1 MCVQIQLFKFSKF
14 PWGHSDYVLLQKQ
27 QVVADLYTP
36 LAEAATVEQTQ
47 VAVAVHKDQTQQW
60 LRRLRPGFAKA
71 KAKKKAKVH
80 RKKAFQWIVALDNT
94 IWIMTGLRLADYVV
108 KDEWFQNNAQP
119 HCWNLLMGVADKGPD
134 GVCAANF
141 LKWVLRVC
149 LDMWWDPSHGA
160 WGSCRYAVEFAGLG
174 VHIFLMMIAM
184 NCGQGEWKD
193 GVRGCQVRTAT
204 VTVSKSM
211 SCSENMPYQWCLPG
225 IIKEK
230 CWDRYADD
238 PSFHEGLYEHQL
250 TGGMWEKDHQK
261 ANMRDFF
268 GLIKRFDMDDS
279 INWSEKL
286 YGLKCAC
293 VEMDLWQKL
302 EDAPA
307 DAAAPA
313 QDKRTK
319 LSFAQSKKD
328 AFAIKRA
335 AGNPIYHA
343 YLMYADQENLMKMHI
358 ILTVTRPLHR
368 WHQCQNVELRSVETG
383 QKWLIQQCNGGF
395 MKHVQATVDVVHCSN
410 GSYEKMGVQ
419 QFDFDPAANEVD
431 GAECAQQDA
440 LSAHIGDM
448 ALGCAGSRLNWGAD
462 FMHGIQKRFALLCGE
477 HVPNLGEVA
486 TKLCNDVQI
495 DVGLLEWAMGQTYN
509 HIKQWAK

>member
-1 MCVQIQLFKFSKF
+1 M
-14 PWGHSDYVLLQKQ
+14 
-27 QVVADLYTP
+27 VADLYTP

-174 VHIFLMMIAM
+174 VHIFLMVIAM

-193 GVRGCQVRTAT
+193 GARGCQVRTAT

-211 SCSENMPYQWCLPG
+211 SCSENMLYQWCLPG

-250 TGGMWEKDHQK
+250 TGGMWEKDHQN
-261 ANMRDFF
+261 ASMRDFF

-313 QDKRTK
+313 HDKRTK

-328 AFAIKRA
+328 AFAIKKA

-358 ILTVTRPLHR
+358 ILTVTKPLHR
-368 WHQCQNVELRSVETG
+368 WHQC
-383 QKWLIQQCNGGF
+383 
-395 MKHVQATVDVVHCSN
+395 
-410 GSYEKMGVQ
+410 
-419 QFDFDPAANEVD
+419 
-431 GAECAQQDA
+431 
-440 LSAHIGDM
+440 
-448 ALGCAGSRLNWGAD
+448 
-462 FMHGIQKRFALLCGE
+462 
-477 HVPNLGEVA
+477 
-486 TKLCNDVQI
+486 
-495 DVGLLEWAMGQTYN
+495 
-509 HIKQWAK
+509 